1 MKTVNPKTFYDI
13 TTKTTRIDPKFIGIA
28 ETYAQHKK
36 RRLEIEE

>member
-13 TTKTTRIDPKFIGIA
+13 AKTTRIDPKFIGIA